1 MKKFF
6 SLFLTFAMMLSM
18 SILAVAEEPVNVAL
32 GKNITPDGEYTNAGA
47 YNNMT
52 DGDVNTMGALIGG
65 DPAVEFSLTMDLE
78 KVYSISRIELVAR
91 AGDSAAYDLD
101 AVTVSGV
108 TEAGALEEIC
118 TTPPRW
124 ENKITGGQVWGYD
137 LPQTKNYRYLK
148 LSGASIAA
156 FACAEWR
163 AFGTEA
169 STEPPV
175 TETTNVAQGKQ
186 LTPDADYTLIDSL
199 DKLIDGD
206 ISTRGGI
213 KQTPGVDYE
222 YGMTI
227 DLEKTYSISR
237 VELVCHE
244 WGTNWNM
251 YAITVSGVTE
261 SGDVEEICISPA
273 HWTGEITAGTVW
285 GFDLPATKNYR
296 KLRLS
301 GVCLGAVSDLFFAE
315 FRAFGTEP
323 STEPPVTEVTN
334 VSQGKVATVAGEY
347 QNHGCTID
355 RMTDG
360 DTNTFAAIASLTADP
375 FEFNAV
381 LDLEKLYSVSKI
393 EVTARAA
400 ASGFAASDLSNM
412 AISGGKTLDSMEPIC
427 NTPGSWEVN
436 AMKAGETWTFELPKE
451 KNYQFISISGSVDDV
466 YMFACAE
473 FSVFGK
479 EPSTEPPIEE
489 DSNVALNKDMS
500 WEGDLDFLSNLEA
513 FGPAKLVDGDNTT
526 FTAFAGKA
534 GGTPFELRVDL
545 GDYYDISKIELE
557 ARSNMDSG
565 WEVGS
570 VTISGSTTEKP
581 AAQMTALTATPSGY
595 PPETALKPGEIYT
608 HTLTKSQRFRYITLS
623 GTTPDGFMFAC
634 AELRVFGKKANVP
647 EVTDVNIAVG
657 KPVTYTDGL
666 KFFNEENGGGY
677 GYANLNDG
685 NDATAAMALAPASET
700 YFYKIDL
707 LNFYDICALEMPSR
721 TKDQGWQAYDLGNIT
736 VLGSVANLP
745 VDQMETIASTPS
757 ARDENGVPEGT
768 TWRYDLPTAKKYRYI
783 ALKITAPVDFP
794 SFIKELRVF
803 SKAETDFGQWNI
815 TEKESGTTAETIEAG
830 KTYSASISITNYARL
845 ETSDFVMILAGY
857 DADGFM
863 TAVRCAKTPVPDVG
877 TSGPLSAEITLPTGT
892 VRFSAVLVDG
902 FNNAMMVV
910 DSKDLFAAEGAE

>member
-175 TETTNVAQGKQ
+175 TEATNVAQGKQ

-315 FRAFGTEP
+315 FRAFGTEA

-400 ASGFAASDLSNM
+400 ASGFAASDLSKM
-412 AISGGKTLDSMEPIC
+412 AISGGQTLDSMEPIC
-427 NTPGSWEVN
+427 NTPGSWEAN

-489 DSNVALNKDMS
+489 DSNVALNKDMD
-500 WEGDLDFLSNLEA
+500 WTGDLDFLSNLEA
-513 FGPAKLVDGDNTT
+513 FGPAKMVDGDTAT
-526 FTAFAGKA
+526 FTAFGGKE
-534 GGTPFELRVDL
+534 GGTPYELRVDL
-545 GDYYDISKIELE
+545 GDYYDVSKIELE
-557 ARSNMDSG
+557 ARAKIDTG
-565 WEVGS
+565 WELGG
-570 VTISGSTTEKP
+570 VTISGSTTKVP
-581 AAQMTALTATPSGY
+581 AAQMTALTTVPGGIDAIEDGEIIQYT
-595 PPETALKPGEIYT
+595 PETP
-608 HTLTKSQRFRYITLS
+608 QRFRYITLS
-623 GTTPDGFMFAC
+623 GTTPGNYMFAC

-647 EVTDVNIAVG
+647 EATDVNIAAG
-657 KPVTYTDGL
+657 KPVTYTEGL
-666 KFFNEENGGGY
+666 KFYNEENGGGFE
-677 GYANLNDG
+677 AKNINDG
-685 NDATAAMALAPASET
+685 NEATAALAFAPASGT

-707 LNFYDICALEMPSR
+707 LNFYDISALELPSR
-721 TKDQGWQAYDLGNIT
+721 TEVQGWSAYDLGNIT
-736 VLGSVANLP
+736 LLGSVANLP
-745 VDQMETIASTPS
+745 VAQMETISATP
-757 ARDENGVPEGT
+757 AANEGGVPEGT
-768 TWRYDLPTAKKYRYI
+768 TWRYELPAAKKYRYI
-783 ALKITAPVDFP
+783 AIQITGPADYP
-794 SFIKELRVF
+794 SYIKEIRVL

-892 VRFSAVLVDG
+892 VRLSAVLVDG